1 MAEQLITFEYED
13 HEGQNQTFD
22 MYVQDIGDIYES
34 HTPSE
39 DPPTEPF
46 EMSTTI
52 LRLSSTH
59 TSDPRRANP
68 YCCWFKPG
76 ESETYLYGP
85 TPIHSSW
92 YPTDEV
98 GWSNIAN
105 PNWKKVKGFQN
116 KLEALAAYMLSSG
129 ASDRDPNIIK
139 LTDPTDRS
147 KMFYD
152 GDEMGETIPTQT
164 NRWTGQLM
172 YYKNDDDERQTA
184 RFSWYIRN
192 DSPPG
197 ADPVYTVY
205 FGGPHTFTA
214 YGMTRTNESITI
226 FNENDPPALGFWRVP
241 LKCDID
247 EPYPTDPSYSTGW
260 SGGDGEHY
268 GETINVIVMIYRS
281 NGNVTVGIVPEF
293 IFHKIDAPQ
302 DTETSPEGTNVTPSG
317 WVGSWDF
324 SSDSDTP
331 TMPTGLNFVNQ
342 WEHGIRLYRM
352 NNNQMKLF
360 MDAMWDLNL
369 DRAIHKKM
377 QEFFGGANTDWLRGI
392 ITLHNLPFELPGGDD
407 GAITIFGQMTPAGG
421 TLMDFET
428 DEFNGQHVKRLQSKP
443 LKIPAT
449 YGDFVFLDWDSCSA
463 YIRLPFIGKVAIDV
477 KKFRGGYL
485 YVNYFI
491 DILTGNCLAQVYA
504 TSMKIPGVEE
514 TGKQILIY
522 EGTGNCAIHIPYCG
536 NTEGAFK
543 QLQAIAGI
551 GMSAIGAVGGSA
563 GLSVASGLAS
573 TLTSPISNSEEHSYV
588 ASEASALMDPHVK
601 LVIEGPYPNIA
612 KTQREDLGFAA
623 WCSDIIRNF
632 VTYEGRK
639 NPREFLQGQ
648 VHAYV
653 PNCSDEERAE
663 IERLFAGG
671 VIV

>member
-46 EMSTTI
+46 EMSTTV
-52 LRLSSTH
+52 LRLSDAYSGSVTH
-59 TSDPRRANP
+59 ANP

-85 TPIHSSW
+85 TPVHTSW
-92 YPTDEV
+92 YTPDNV
-98 GWSNIAN
+98 GWPNINN
-105 PNWKKVKGFQN
+105 PNWKKVSGFQN
-116 KLEALAAYMLSSG
+116 KINALAAYMLSSG

-152 GDEMGETIPTQT
+152 GDEMGETIPTGA
-164 NRWTGQLM
+164 NRWVGQLM
-172 YYKNDDDERQTA
+172 YYVNDDGERQTA

-205 FGGPHTFTA
+205 FGGPHTFTS
-214 YGMTRTNESITI
+214 YGMTRTNESVTI

-247 EPYPTDPSYSTGW
+247 EPYPTDPASAVGR

-281 NGNVTVGIVPEF
+281 NGRVTVGIVPEF
-293 IFHKIDAPQ
+293 IFHSIDAPE

-342 WEHGIRLYRM
+342 WAHGIRLYRM
-352 NNNQMKLF
+352 DKNQMTGFL
-360 MDAMWDLNL
+360 DAMWDLNL

-392 ITLHNLPFELPGGDD
+392 ITLHNLPCDLPGGSD
-407 GAITIFGQMTPAGG
+407 GAITIFGQMTYASG
-421 TLMDFET
+421 TLMDFNNAEY
-428 DEFNGQHVKRLQSKP
+428 NGQHVKRLQSKP

-449 YGDFVFLDWDSCSA
+449 FGDHVFLDWDSCSA
-463 YIRLPFIGKVAIDV
+463 YIRLPFIGQVPIDV
-477 KKFRGGYL
+477 RKFRGGYL

-491 DILTGNCLAQVYA
+491 DILTGNCLGQVYA
-504 TSMKIPGVEE
+504 TSMAIPGTDN

-522 EGTGNCAIHIPYCG
+522 QGTGNCAIHIPYCG

-543 QLQAIAGI
+543 QLQAVTGI
-551 GMSAIGAVGGSA
+551 GMAAVGAATGGGLGVAAGLAGAVSSGSNNTETHDY
-563 GLSVASGLAS
+563 VS
-573 TLTSPISNSEEHSYV
+573 T
-588 ASEASALMDPHVK
+588 EASALMDPYVK

-623 WCSDIIRNF
+623 WGSDLIKNF
-632 VTYEGRK
+632 VTYAGRK
-639 NPREFLQGQ
+639 NPKEFLQGK

>member
-13 HEGQNQTFD
+13 HEGQNKTFD
-22 MYVQDIGDIYES
+22 MYVQDIGDIYEES
-34 HTPSE
+34 A
-39 DPPTEPF
+39 TEPF
-46 EMSTTI
+46 EMSTTV
-52 LRLSSTH
+52 LSS
-59 TSDPRRANP
+59 SDAYSGSPRHAYP

-92 YPTDEV
+92 YDPNNV
-98 GWSNIAN
+98 GWPNIAN
-105 PNWKKVKGFQN
+105 PNYEKVDAFQD
-116 KLEALAAYMLSSG
+116 KLNALAAYMLSSG

-152 GDEMGETIPTQT
+152 GDEMGETIPAPT

-247 EPYPTDPSYSTGW
+247 EPYPTDPAHSTGW

-293 IFHKIDAPQ
+293 IFHKIDAPE

-324 SSDSDTP
+324 SSDSDEP
-331 TMPTGLNFVNQ
+331 TMPTGFSFANQ
-342 WEHGIRLYRM
+342 WEHGIRLYKM
-352 NNNQMKLF
+352 SSNQMTVF
-360 MDAMWDLNL
+360 MNDMWDLNL
-369 DRAIHKKM
+369 DRAFHKKF
-377 QEFFGGANTDWLRGI
+377 QEFITGSNMDWLRGI
-392 ITLHNLPFELPGGDD
+392 ISLHILPCDLPTGNERT
-407 GAITIFGQMTPAGG
+407 ITIFGQNTWSSGYIMNF
-421 TLMDFET
+421 DT
-428 DEFNGQHVKRLQSKP
+428 DEYDGQHVKKLSSKP

-449 YGDFVFLDWDSCSA
+449 FGDHVFLDWDACSA
-463 YIRLPFIGKVAIDV
+463 FIRLPFIGQVPIDV

-491 DILTGNCLAQVYA
+491 DILTGNCIGQVYA
-504 TSMKIPGVEE
+504 TSMSIPGTNN
-514 TGKQILIY
+514 TGKQILVY
-522 EGTGNCAIHIPYCG
+522 QGTGNCAVHVPYCG

-543 QLQAIAGI
+543 QLQAVAGF
-551 GMSAIGAVGGSA
+551 GMAAVGAATGG
-563 GLSVASGLAS
+563 GLGVAAGLAS
-573 TLTSPISNSEEHSYV
+573 AMSSGFNNTETHDYV
-588 ASEASALMDPHVK
+588 VTEASALMDPYVK

-623 WCSDIIRNF
+623 WGSDIIKNF
-632 VTYEGRK
+632 VNYPGRTNK
-639 NPREFLQGQ
+639 PEFLQGK
-648 VHAYV
+648 VHAYI
-653 PNCSDEERAE
+653 PNCTDAEKEE